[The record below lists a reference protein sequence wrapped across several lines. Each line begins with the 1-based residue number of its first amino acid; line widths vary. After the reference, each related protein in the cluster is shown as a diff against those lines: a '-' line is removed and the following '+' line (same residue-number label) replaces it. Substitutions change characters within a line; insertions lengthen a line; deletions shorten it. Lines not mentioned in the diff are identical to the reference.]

1 MAFDQSEF
9 RRVLGHFAT
18 GVTVVTTLDAEGK
31 PAGLTANAVSSVSL
45 DPPLV
50 LVCVDKKAETAA
62 CFAASGVFTV
72 NILSEEQEGLSRR
85 FAKSGPDKFSGVGFH
100 AGGNGAPVL
109 EGALARIECRIRQS
123 VEAGDHVIH
132 IGLAEAIGVEGEL
145 DPLLYFRG
153 GYRNLAR

>member
-1 MAFDQSEF
+1 M
-9 RRVLGHFAT
+9 
-18 GVTVVTTLDAEGK
+18 
-31 PAGLTANAVSSVSL
+31 
-45 DPPLV
+45 
-50 LVCVDKKAETAA
+50 
-62 CFAASGVFTV
+62 
-72 NILSEEQEGLSRR
+72 
-85 FAKSGPDKFSGVGFH
+85 GFH